1 MFNILDRYIIK
12 ELFLPFIV
20 GLSGFIVIMLSVR
33 ISGDIHLIITEH
45 IPANIILRMML
56 YKIPEYIV
64 MGMSIAYLIAILL
77 TLARLGKDNE
87 ITALRACGVSF
98 KRIILPILFI
108 SLIVSYIS
116 FLIMEYVV
124 PYANQKSNSALLEA
138 KKIKQELI
146 ETNDLHFRGMDTRIF
161 SIKKIDQ
168 VNRKMEQILIYDNK
182 PDQLSIITAESGTWE
197 GKQWLLKDGIT
208 HKYSKRIKKRLGI
221 FVDSEEP
228 FNELFIDANILLED
242 FITERKPQEMSSTEL
257 KEIIKTRKIGGQD
270 TKELEVEFE
279 VKHAKPLAS
288 FFAALIAAP
297 IGSKFSRFGGYIGVA
312 ISIILIFI
320 YFVTESITVMVG
332 NLGVI
337 SPFLAAW
344 TPDLLFAVIG
354 FMLLLWIDT

>member
-182 PDQLSIITAESGTWE
+182 PDQL
-197 GKQWLLKDGIT
+197 LKDGIT

>member
-138 KKIKQELI
+138 KKIKQEL
-146 ETNDLHFRGMDTRIF
+146 
-161 SIKKIDQ
+161 S
-168 VNRKMEQILIYDNK
+168 
-182 PDQLSIITAESGTWE
+182 
-197 GKQWLLKDGIT
+197 
-208 HKYSKRIKKRLGI
+208 
-221 FVDSEEP
+221 
-228 FNELFIDANILLED
+228 LF
-242 FITERKPQEMSSTEL
+242 
-257 KEIIKTRKIGGQD
+257 
-270 TKELEVEFE
+270 
-279 VKHAKPLAS
+279 LAS
-288 FFAALIAAP
+288 AA
-297 IGSKFSRFGGYIGVA
+297 
-312 ISIILIFI
+312 
-320 YFVTESITVMVG
+320 
-332 NLGVI
+332 
-337 SPFLAAW
+337 
-344 TPDLLFAVIG
+344 
-354 FMLLLWIDT
+354 